1 MIIMLAAF
9 EQASIHQSL
18 ASLLLSLEERPLAP
32 AKVSSPHLDAFFLS
46 QMTLN
51 FHQDITTPTHAS
63 SHYQAQL
70 LYA

>member
-32 AKVSSPHLDAFFLS
+32 AKVSSPHIDAFFL
-46 QMTLN
+46 
-51 FHQDITTPTHAS
+51 
-63 SHYQAQL
+63 
-70 LYA
+70 